1 MNNINLKRLEP
12 KISTIA
18 EIKLIASKCDMSFA
32 EDKTGQLWRSFSPA
46 IKNIPNKKNHFKYSV
61 QIFPN
66 SNFFKN
72 FDPTTT
78 FQKYAA
84 VEADIS
90 ENLPEN
96 LEVLIIP
103 AGLYAIFTYIGK
115 PSEAEKTFY
124 YIYYQWLKESGFAL
138 DERPHFAIM
147 GDKYI
152 GEHPDSEE
160 ELFIPIRGT
169 KPLQVSG
176 R

>member
-1 MNNINLKRLEP
+1 M
-12 KISTIA
+12 A
-18 EIKLIASKCDMSFA
+18 EIKLIASKCDMSFS
-32 EDKTGQLWRSFSPA
+32 ENKTDKLWRSFSPT
-46 IKNIPNKKNHFKYSV
+46 IKNIPNKKNNFKYSV
-61 QIFPN
+61 QIFPDT
-66 SNFFKN
+66 NFFKD

-84 VEADIS
+84 IEADIS
-90 ENLPEN
+90 ENLPEK
-96 LEVLIIP
+96 LEVLTIP

-124 YIYYQWLKESGFAL
+124 YIYYQWLKESGFEL

-160 ELFIPIRGT
+160 ELFICSSSNLI
-169 KPLQVSG
+169 
-176 R
+176 

>member
-1 MNNINLKRLEP
+1 MKNINLKRLEP
-12 KISTIA
+12 KITTIA
-18 EIKLIASKCDMSFA
+18 EIKLIASKFEMSFA
-32 EDKTGQLWRSFSPA
+32 EDQTEQLWRKFSPT
-46 IKNIPNKKNHFKYSV
+46 IKNIPNKKNHLKYSV

-66 SNFFKN
+66 TNFFKDFN
-72 FDPTTT
+72 PKTT
-78 FQKYAA
+78 FKKYAA

-90 ENLPEN
+90 KNLPKN
-96 LEVLIIP
+96 LEVLTIP

-124 YIYYQWLKESGFAL
+124 YIHYQWLKESGFEL

-160 ELFIPIRGT
+160 ELFIPIRYQT
-169 KPLQVSG
+169 TSS
-176 R
+176 

>member
-1 MNNINLKRLEP
+1 VNNINLKRLEP
-12 KISTIA
+12 KISTIT
-18 EIKLIASKCDMSFA
+18 EIKLIASKCYMSFA
-32 EDKTGQLWRSFSPA
+32 EDKTAQLWRSFSPA

-66 SNFFKN
+66 TNFFKK

-96 LEVLIIP
+96 LEVLTIP

-124 YIYYQWLKESGFAL
+124 YIYYQWLKESGFVL

-160 ELFIPIRGT
+160 ELFIPIRGI
-169 KPLQVSG
+169 KPLQVSD